1 MTACRFLGIA
11 ALLWAAAIVPASQA
25 DGPAGP
31 FVTTMPATAK
41 DALRLVFHNAD
52 LPLPRGG
59 SCEGVDTSGIEN
71 PTIGDYLG
79 GFLAEL
85 RPAAGT
91 SGVAAVCTGA
101 LSDLSCEVTIQRDAG
116 DEVWAWGLRF
126 HADGVSGTIRPD
138 GLECTGAG

>member
-1 MTACRFLGIA
+1 MTARRLLGVA
-11 ALLWAAAIVPASQA
+11 ALLWVATIAAASHA
-25 DGPAGP
+25 DGPSGP
-31 FVTTMPATAK
+31 FVATMPATGK

-85 RPAAGT
+85 RPAGGT
-91 SGVAAVCTGA
+91 SGVAAACTGA
-101 LSDLSCEVTIQRDAG
+101 LSDLSCEVTIRRDAG
-116 DEVWAWGLRF
+116 EEVWAWGLRF
-126 HADGVSGTIRPD
+126 HADGISGTIRPD

>member
-1 MTACRFLGIA
+1 MRVRSVLRVA
-11 ALLWAAAIVPASQA
+11 ALLSAATITAASQA
-25 DGPAGP
+25 DGPSGP
-31 FVTTMPATAK
+31 FVATIPATAK

-52 LPLPRGG
+52 LPLPQGG
-59 SCEGVDTSGIEN
+59 SCDGVDTTGMQN

-85 RPAAGT
+85 RPAGGI
-91 SGVAAVCTGA
+91 SGVTAACTGG
-101 LSDLSCEVTIQRDAG
+101 LSDLSCEVTIRRDAG

-126 HADGVSGTIRPD
+126 HADGTTGTIRPD

>member
-1 MTACRFLGIA
+1 MTVRSVLRVA
-11 ALLWAAAIVPASQA
+11 ALLSAATIAAASQA
-25 DGPAGP
+25 DGPSGP
-31 FVTTMPATAK
+31 FVATIPATAK

-52 LPLPRGG
+52 LPLPQGG
-59 SCEGVDTSGIEN
+59 SCDGVDTTGMKN

-85 RPAAGT
+85 QPASGI

-101 LSDLSCEVTIQRDAG
+101 LSDLSCEVTIRRDAG

-126 HADGVSGTIRPD
+126 HADGITGTIRPD

>member
-1 MTACRFLGIA
+1 MTPRRFLPMA
-11 ALLWAAAIVPASQA
+11 ALLSAATVSAASQA
-25 DGPAGP
+25 DGPSGP
-31 FVTTMPATAK
+31 FVATIPATAK

-59 SCEGVDTSGIEN
+59 SCEGVDTTGIEN

-85 RPAAGT
+85 RPAKGM
-91 SGVAAVCTGA
+91 SGVAAACTGG
-101 LSDLSCEVTIQRDAG
+101 LSDLSCEITVRREAG

-126 HADGVSGTIRPD
+126 RANGITGTIRPE

>member
-1 MTACRFLGIA
+1 MTARRLLGVA
-11 ALLWAAAIVPASQA
+11 ALLWAATIASASQA
-25 DGPAGP
+25 DGPSGP
-31 FVTTMPATAK
+31 FVATMPATAK

-59 SCEGVDTSGIEN
+59 SCEGVDTGGIEN

-85 RPAAGT
+85 RPAGGT
-91 SGVAAVCTGA
+91 SGVAAACTGA
-101 LSDLSCEVTIQRDAG
+101 ISDLSCEVTIQRDAG
-116 DEVWAWGLRF
+116 EEVWAWGLRF
-126 HADGVSGTIRPD
+126 QADGVSGTIRPD

>member
-1 MTACRFLGIA
+1 MARGLLRLA
-11 ALLWAAAIVPASQA
+11 ALLWAITIAAASQA
-25 DGPAGP
+25 DGPSGP
-31 FVTTMPATAK
+31 FIETMPATAK

-59 SCEGVDTSGIEN
+59 SCEGVDTTGIGN

-85 RPAAGT
+85 KPAGGI
-91 SGVAAVCTGA
+91 SGVDAACTGA
-101 LSDLSCEVTIQRDAG
+101 ISDLTCAVTVRRNAG

-126 HADGVSGTIRPD
+126 HADGISGTIRAD
-138 GLECTGAG
+138 SLECTGAG

>member
-1 MTACRFLGIA
+1 VTARRLLGVA
-11 ALLWAAAIVPASQA
+11 ALLWAMTATFASQA
-25 DGPAGP
+25 DGPSGP

-85 RPAAGT
+85 RPAAGS
-91 SGVAAVCTGA
+91 SGVAAACTGA
-101 LSDLSCEVTIQRDAG
+101 ISDLSCEVTIQRDAG

-126 HADGVSGTIRPD
+126 HADGVSGTIRPH